1 MRSQTLKVKLNL
13 TEFQRKVSISHFAFN
28 WCTQLQELAKVD
40 PPLQSAHNFSF
51 SSVLVFT
58 LINCTVGDL
67 EEANTEA
74 VIDRMPHPSSSFM
87 TSLILTNKTRRKTI
101 YRKLLIA
108 QHSLMKFLQYVTCA
122 LSLFSHLFSI
132 PRSPF
137 VFLSLILIRELAPIV
152 FPQH

>member
-1 MRSQTLKVKLNL
+1 M
-13 TEFQRKVSISHFAFN
+13 
-28 WCTQLQELAKVD
+28 D
-40 PPLQSAHNFSF
+40 PPLQSAHSFSF

-58 LINCTVGDL
+58 LINCTVRDL

-108 QHSLMKFLQYVTCA
+108 QHSVMKFLQYVTCA
-122 LSLFSHLFSI
+122 FVIIFPFIFHSSQPFRLSFVDIDKRTDINCFSTTLKFN
-132 PRSPF
+132 
-137 VFLSLILIRELAPIV
+137 LAN
-152 FPQH
+152 